1 MDQTHPAPANTD
13 FNNNYNN
20 LSYNNNDTNNN
31 NNNNNSSN
39 LSNTNNKISEIQN
52 GEVIATTTVLK
63 TEDIESTWRGPQGE
77 AGSRAWVVQGQAGVG
92 RGRFLVAR
100 RTLPAGSVILEERPL
115 VVTPKTSI
123 TLTCVNCCSRI
134 GIPYLPCVGCGFPLC
149 PACQPPAT
157 PESDA
162 SSPVSPAPPA
172 PPSSAPAPP
181 TNQATPP
188 FKALPEWHKAE
199 CHLLKANGWKLTAS
213 NPNAAKRFLHLLS
226 VLRLLL
232 HHGWEQLESHSKERR
247 KSSAGVKVQRT
258 LVPVLGGLRDS
269 DDNVLFT
276 EEEIHHAAGVLD
288 INAFEWKLLNEDG
301 QVSKLGRLIFP
312 RASLFNSSCI
322 PSCTRSIDSNGH
334 LVVRAGRPILAGE
347 ELTICYADTLLP
359 TNVRQQIFKHK
370 HFTCQCQRCE

>member
-1 MDQTHPAPANTD
+1 MDQTHPAPTNTD
-13 FNNNYNN
+13 Y
-20 LSYNNNDTNNN
+20 NNN
-31 NNNNNSSN
+31 NNNNNLSFNNNDNNNNNKSSN
-39 LSNTNNKISEIQN
+39 LSNINNKIGENQKE
-52 GEVIATTTVLK
+52 EVIAATKVLK
-63 TEDIESTWRGPQGE
+63 TEDIESTWRGPEGE

-100 RTLPAGSVILEERPL
+100 RTLPAGSLILEERPL

-149 PACQPPAT
+149 PSCQPSLSP
-157 PESDA
+157 DA
-162 SSPVSPAPPA
+162 SPELPPVS
-172 PPSSAPAPP
+172 PSSAPAPP
-181 TNQATPP
+181 ANQAS
-188 FKALPEWHKAE
+188 PEWHKFE
-199 CHLLKANGWKLTAS
+199 CHLLKANRWQLTSS

-232 HHGWEQLESHSKERR
+232 HHGWEQLESHTKERR

-258 LVPVLGGLRDS
+258 LVPVLRSFQDS
-269 DDNVLFT
+269 DNNVLFT
-276 EEEIHHAAGVLD
+276 EEEIQHAAGVLD

-312 RASLFNSSCI
+312 RASLFNSSCV
-322 PSCTRSIDSNGH
+322 PSCVRSIDSNGR